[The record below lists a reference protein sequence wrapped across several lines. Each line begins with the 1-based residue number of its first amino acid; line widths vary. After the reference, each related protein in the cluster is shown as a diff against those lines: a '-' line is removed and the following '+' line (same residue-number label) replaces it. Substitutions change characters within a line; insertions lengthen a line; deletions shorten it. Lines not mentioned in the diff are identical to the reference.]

1 MILTPV
7 TYGSKIFMKWL
18 IPIPFVLGGVLL
30 SGCVGPQEMTLIER
44 EQKRLRRDNAI
55 IRRENSA
62 LRSGLDGVRSRLA
75 DTQATLQ
82 EMQRDQSALG
92 EKVSALR
99 YQIDRQMGQSVREG
113 GQRIKDLGVR
123 VARIDDELKAQG
135 TLLKARE
142 KELKVLH
149 EAVLRATQGK
159 SGTKA
164 LGGIAFGTQPA
175 EGKPVLSGARED
187 EQVDYDQAWRLMER
201 NDYRGAIARFKKFL
215 KSHSR
220 SELADNAQY
229 WIGESYYA
237 LKQFDQAIL
246 EFDTVRRKYPK
257 GDKVPAALLK
267 LGFSFAELGDKVDAR
282 LILQE
287 LIVRYPESREAVK
300 AKEMVKALES

>member
-1 MILTPV
+1 
-7 TYGSKIFMKWL
+7 MKWL
-18 IPIPFVLGGVLL
+18 ISIPFVLGGVLL

-44 EQKRLRRDNAI
+44 EQKKLRKYYAEIRRDN
-55 IRRENSA
+55 ST
-62 LRSGLDGVRSRLA
+62 LRNGLDGVRSRLA

-82 EMQRDQSALG
+82 EMERDQSALG
-92 EKVSALR
+92 EKVSAIL

-113 GQRIKDLGVR
+113 GQRIKNLSER

-142 KELKVLH
+142 KELKILH

-159 SGTKA
+159 SGTKTLGRIA
-164 LGGIAFGTQPA
+164 LGTQPA

-187 EQVDYDQAWRLMER
+187 ERADYDQAWKLMER
-201 NDYRGAIARFKKFL
+201 RDYRGAIARFKRFL
-215 KSHSR
+215 KKHSR

-282 LILQE
+282 LIFQD
-287 LIVRYPESREAVK
+287 LIDMYPESQEAVK
-300 AKEMVKALES
+300 AKEKVKALES

>member
-1 MILTPV
+1 
-7 TYGSKIFMKWL
+7 
-18 IPIPFVLGGVLL
+18 
-30 SGCVGPQEMTLIER
+30 MTLIER

-82 EMQRDQSALG
+82 EMQRDLSALG
-92 EKVSALR
+92 EKVNEVR
-99 YQIDRQMGQSVREG
+99 YQIDRQVGQSVREG

-123 VARIDDELKAQG
+123 VVRIDEELKAQG

-159 SGTKA
+159 GGTKA
-164 LGGIAFGTQPA
+164 LGGIALGT
-175 EGKPVLSGARED
+175 KP
-187 EQVDYDQAWRLMER
+187 EQGVPVISVIQENERVDYNKAWKLIETK
-201 NDYRGAIARFKKFL
+201 DYRGAIEGFKRFL
-215 KSHSR
+215 KKHSR

-246 EFDTVRRKYPK
+246 EFDTVRRKYPR

-267 LGFSFAELGDKVDAR
+267 QGFSFAELGDKVDAR

-287 LIVRYPESREAVK
+287 LIARYPESQEAVN
-300 AKEMVKALES
+300 AKEKVKALES